1 MSEDGRRTSANSAMD
16 HEERK
21 LRLHEKRMEILLR
34 V

>member
-16 HEERK
+16 HKERK
-21 LRLHEKRMEILLR
+21 LRPHGKRMEILLR